1 MGLFARYGHSSG
13 LSTTV
18 VKEGKRLVVI
28 GSSFISM
35 ELVVA
40 VQKRNLASID
50 VIGMEEFP
58 FELVLGKEVG
68 RALLKVCIYFE
79 NWLTAGL

>member
-1 MGLFARYGHSSG
+1 
-13 LSTTV
+13 
-18 VKEGKRLVVI
+18 
-28 GSSFISM
+28 M

-50 VIGMEEFP
+50 VIGMEEYP

-68 RALLKVCIYFE
+68 AALKKVGYLLAPC
-79 NWLTAGL
+79 T

>member
-1 MGLFARYGHSSG
+1 
-13 LSTTV
+13 
-18 VKEGKRLVVI
+18 
-28 GSSFISM
+28 M

-58 FELVLGKEVG
+58 FELVLGKDVG

-79 NWLTAGL
+79 NWPTAGL

>member
-1 MGLFARYGHSSG
+1 
-13 LSTTV
+13 
-18 VKEGKRLVVI
+18 
-28 GSSFISM
+28 M

-40 VQKRNLASID
+40 FGKRKLASID

-68 RALLKVCIYFE
+68 
-79 NWLTAGL
+79 AGQKTVSFIKFHTNA